1 MTDTAAQADG
11 IRGVE
16 GGEGLWIP
24 RARAANQ
31 KITED
36 LHVGL
41 PIPAPRIYR
50 KAEAPF
56 PGNVTATLVT
66 DSHSRA
72 EAKDPQG

>member
-16 GGEGLWIP
+16 GGEGLWMDTKSP
-24 RARAANQ
+24 GSQ
-31 KITED
+31 S
-36 LHVGL
+36 
-41 PIPAPRIYR
+41 APRIYR